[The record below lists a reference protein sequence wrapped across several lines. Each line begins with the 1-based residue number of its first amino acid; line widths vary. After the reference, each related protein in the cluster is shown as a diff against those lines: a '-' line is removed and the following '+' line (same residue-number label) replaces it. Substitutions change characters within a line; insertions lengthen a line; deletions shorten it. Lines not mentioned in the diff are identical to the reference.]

1 MKPTARIRLIHR
13 RPRADSFSA
22 EVGDTGSMQAIRYGS
37 LLAVLESRTDD
48 GPNAGPTSPTSSPTA
63 TLHLHVL
70 PAWCMVPCT
79 ASAAK
84 YSIPA
89 AVSLFFSHA
98 HTPSPPPL
106 LPPQPGPQLNLDQGA
121 QRRLR
126 THSPPTSDPCR
137 PNGESPKVERLGE
150 AARQK
155 RLLLTGLMTPNS
167 TRALCPPVNANCEP
181 CP

>member
-1 MKPTARIRLIHR
+1 MEPTARIRLIHH

-89 AVSLFFSHA
+89 AVSLFFFPRPHPL
-98 HTPSPPPL
+98 PSSPQARAAA
-106 LPPQPGPQLNLDQGA
+106 QPGPGD
-121 QRRLR
+121 
-126 THSPPTSDPCR
+126 PTSSSYPLPAHLSSLQAQWR
-137 PNGESPKVERLGE
+137 
-150 AARQK
+150 
-155 RLLLTGLMTPNS
+155 
-167 TRALCPPVNANCEP
+167 EP
-181 CP
+181 EG